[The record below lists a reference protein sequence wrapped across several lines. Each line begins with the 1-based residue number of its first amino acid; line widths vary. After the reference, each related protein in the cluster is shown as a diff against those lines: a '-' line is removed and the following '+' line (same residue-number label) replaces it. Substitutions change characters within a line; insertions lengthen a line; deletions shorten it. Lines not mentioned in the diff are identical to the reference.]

1 MSRKIRREEKTEY
14 KNSNTWLVMVRWFT
28 DIYILL
34 LVCVYPFIISPGY
47 TVTSKLKYGFITS
60 VTYALEVNGFL
71 FPTYLPVTLILI
83 TVGTIMYMKDTRT
96 SLKAFVRSIRFNKT
110 DIFVLLYVA
119 ALLISSVVSSY
130 KGELLWGYPSWYMGL
145 ASQFILVFIYFIISR
160 FFERMDADI
169 LLYGA
174 FAASAVV
181 FIIGILQRLGI
192 DPTGMYTGVPEH
204 MKIKFLSTIGQ
215 ASWFSSYMMIF
226 LTLSVFIYWHLE
238 RSELLWKV
246 SFVHLI
252 TGFSCAVVQNTDSA
266 FISIFVVLSIL
277 FALSFDSME
286 RFFRLMEIVLIMLLS
301 WRVIGLFQMILGERV
316 LQLEFLSMF
325 FSQDIKMWV
334 PIVIIGVIYL
344 VLKYREKKTGGIDI
358 ARFSI
363 IPKIYCIAVTG
374 FIVILIIYIILNSTG
389 MLPEGLS
396 SSSNYLL
403 FDMYWGNLRGAV
415 WHDTV
420 CSYIAEFKEEPVKAI
435 FGAGADQFYH
445 VIQNYVSDQ
454 SSAGDPGVVL
464 TNAHNEWMTAFINYG
479 IPGGI
484 VYTGI
489 FLSSI
494 RESIKIMR
502 SKPEVIAVLLC
513 VAAYMSHN
521 FFCYQQFVST
531 PYIFII
537 MAVGSGLYLKA
548 LN

>member
-1 MSRKIRREEKTEY
+1 MSRKIRKGEKTEY

-47 TVTSKLKYGFITS
+47 TVTSKLKYGFIMS
-60 VTYALEVNGFL
+60 VTYALEVNGVL
-71 FPTYLPVTLILI
+71 FPTYVPVTLILI
-83 TVGTIMYMKDTRT
+83 IVGTIKYLSDTKI
-96 SLKAFVRSIRFNKT
+96 SLKAFIRSIKLNKT
-110 DIFVLLYVA
+110 DIFVLLYIMV
-119 ALLISSVVSSY
+119 LLVSSAVSSY
-130 KGELLWGYPSWYMGL
+130 KDELLWGYPSWYMGL
-145 ASQFILVFIYFIISR
+145 ASQFMFVFIYFIISR
-160 FFERMDADI
+160 FFESMDVDI

-174 FAASAVV
+174 FTASAVV

-204 MKIKFLSTIGQ
+204 LKIKFLSTIGQ

-226 LTLSVFIYWHLE
+226 LTLSVFLYWHLE
-238 RSELLWKV
+238 RSKLLCKV
-246 SFVHLI
+246 SFAHMI

-266 FISIFVVLSIL
+266 FIGIFVILSIL

-286 RFFRLMEIVLIMLLS
+286 HFFRLMEIVLIMLLS
-301 WRVIGLFQMILGERV
+301 WRFIGFLQVILGERV

-325 FSQDIKMWV
+325 LSQDIMMWV
-334 PIVIIGVIYL
+334 PIIIICVMYI
-344 VLKYREKKTGGIDI
+344 VLKYREKKTGGIAI
-358 ARFSI
+358 TRFSA
-363 IPKIYCIAVTG
+363 IPKIYCIAVISI
-374 FIVILIIYIILNSTG
+374 IVILIMYIILNSLG
-389 MLPEGLS
+389 MLPNRLS

-420 CSYIAEFKEEPVKAI
+420 CSYIAEFKAEPVKAI

-479 IPGGI
+479 IPGGVI
-484 VYTGI
+484 YTGI
-489 FLSSI
+489 FISSM
-494 RESIKIMR
+494 RESIKTIR
-502 SKPEVIAVLLC
+502 SKPEAIAVLLC